1 MSRWRIPLAH
11 PRPDAGRFIRVL
23 RGQEAAD
30 PPPLVEYLV
39 DEVLF
44 RPIVTDLLGREW
56 VDPWPGDRASQAA
69 YWDNFIAFWYRL
81 GYDFVRFEIGL
92 GFPTRQI
99 LGDDPSR
106 GPGGK
111 RSWVDQHHGTIASW
125 EDFERYPW
133 PSVQGMDFF
142 PFEYLATHLPEG
154 MGLMLSHGG
163 GIYEH
168 LSAIFSYEG
177 LALAVYDAPDLVAA
191 VAERV
196 GSLMEEF
203 YRTILQLPNLIALF
217 PGDDMGFRSG
227 TLLKPDHLRRYALPY
242 HRKFAALAHERGL
255 PYFLHSC
262 GNLEA
267 ILPDLIESVG
277 IDGKHSFEDAI
288 LPVAQFQAR
297 YGDRIA
303 VLGGVDVN
311 VLASRSPEEVR
322 RYVRGII
329 EACAPRGRFAIGS
342 GNSIPSYIPLENYLT
357 LLDEALR
364 A

>member
-1 MSRWRIPLAH
+1 LAH

-56 VDPWPGDRASQAA
+56 VDPQPGDRASQAA

-81 GYDFVRFEIGL
+81 GYDFVRFEVGL

-111 RSWVDQHHGTIASW
+111 RSWVDQHHGVIASW

-133 PSVQGMDFF
+133 PTVQGMDFF

-168 LSAIFSYEG
+168 LSALFSYEG

-227 TLLKPDHLRRYALPY
+227 TLLGPDHLRRYALPY

-262 GNLEA
+262 GNIEA
-267 ILPDLIESVG
+267 ILPDLIETVG

-303 VLGGVDVN
+303 VLGGADVN
-311 VLASRSPEEVR
+311 VLASRPPEEVR

>member
-1 MSRWRIPLAH
+1 MSQFIVPLAH

-23 RGQEAAD
+23 MGQERTD
-30 PPPLVEYLV
+30 RPPLVEYIV
-39 DEVLF
+39 DQVLF
-44 RPIVTDLLGREW
+44 QPIVTDLLGREW
-56 VDPWPGDRASQAA
+56 LDPQPGDRASQAA

-81 GYDFVRFEIGL
+81 GYDFVRFEAAL
-92 GFPTRQI
+92 GFPSHSLI
-99 LGDDPSR
+99 GDDPTR
-106 GPGGK
+106 GPEGK
-111 RSWVDQHHGTIASW
+111 RGWVDQHHGAIASW

-133 PSVQGMDFF
+133 PTVEGMDFF

-154 MGLMLSHGG
+154 MGLLLSHGG

-203 YRTILQLPNLIALF
+203 YRIILQLPNLIAIF
-217 PGDDMGFRSG
+217 PGDDMGFRTG
-227 TLLKPDHLRRYALPY
+227 TLLAPDHLRRYALPY
-242 HRKFAALAHERGL
+242 HRKFAAMAHERGL
-255 PYFLHSC
+255 PYFIHSC
-262 GNLEA
+262 GNVEA
-267 ILPDLIESVG
+267 ILLDLIETVG

-303 VLGGVDVN
+303 VLGGADVN
-311 VLASRSPEEVR
+311 VLASRSPDEVR
-322 RYVRGII
+322 GYVRSII
-329 EACAPRGRFAIGS
+329 AECAPRGRFAIGS

-364 A
+364 

>member
-1 MSRWRIPLAH
+1 LAH

-56 VDPWPGDRASQAA
+56 VDPQPGDRASQAA

-81 GYDFVRFEIGL
+81 GYDFVRFEVGL

-111 RSWVDQHHGTIASW
+111 RSWVDQHHGVIASW

-133 PSVQGMDFF
+133 PTVQGMDFF

-168 LSAIFSYEG
+168 LSALFSYEG

-191 VAERV
+191 VAERL

-227 TLLKPDHLRRYALPY
+227 TLLGPDHLRRYALPY

-262 GNLEA
+262 GNIEA
-267 ILPDLIESVG
+267 ILPDLIETVG

-303 VLGGVDVN
+303 VLGGADVN
-311 VLASRSPEEVR
+311 VLASRPPEEVR

>member
-1 MSRWRIPLAH
+1 MSHWRIPLAH

-23 RGQEAAD
+23 RGQEAAE

-56 VDPWPGDRASQAA
+56 VDPRPGDRASQAA

-81 GYDFVRFEIGL
+81 GYDFVRFEVGL

-111 RSWVDQHHGTIASW
+111 RSWVDQHHGIIASW

-163 GIYEH
+163 GVYEH

-262 GNLEA
+262 GNIEA
-267 ILPDLIESVG
+267 ILPDLIETVG

-329 EACAPRGRFAIGS
+329 EECAPRGRFAIGS